1 MLLMEIVTKDRVV
14 ENLNISANLNLNGH
28 QLIVKGN

>member
-1 MLLMEIVTKDRVV
+1 MEIFTKDRVV
-14 ENLNISANLNLNGH
+14 ENLNISASLDLNGH

>member
-28 QLIVKGN
+28 RLIVKGN

>member
-1 MLLMEIVTKDRVV
+1 MEIVTKDRVV